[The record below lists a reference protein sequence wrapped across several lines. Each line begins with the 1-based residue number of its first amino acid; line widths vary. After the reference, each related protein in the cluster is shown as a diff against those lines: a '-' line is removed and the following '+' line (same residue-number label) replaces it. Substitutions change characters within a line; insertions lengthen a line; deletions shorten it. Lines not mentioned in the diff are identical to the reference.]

1 MKAGRIFAGLLL
13 IGGIYFIVKDFT
25 KEVKE
30 NTPPPT
36 QYILFHDARVNAA
49 KNGLVI
55 TNMNDFVWPKPVFTI
70 NGVYQNYYPG
80 NFKPGA
86 KNSKELPYSD
96 FKDDKGQAFPPTFE
110 FHNFD
115 IRTATMAMRKR

>member
-36 QYILFHDARVNAA
+36 QYILFHDARVNEA

-55 TNMNDFVWPKPVFTI
+55 TNKNDFIWPKPVFVI
-70 NGVYQNYYPG
+70 NGAYQAPYPG
-80 NFKPGA
+80 NWKPGMTI
-86 KNSKELPYSD
+86 ELPYSD
-96 FKDDKGQAFPPTFE
+96 FKDDKGQAFPPTFQ